1 MGTDTTATPH
11 VDAYPTRDKAS
22 ALTESPRQ
30 DPVVWPGGPP
40 GPLTPVE
47 LDRYGQRGFHTAE
60 QLLAADEVSAYLD
73 ELHRLRT
80 EPSLRDDERAVREPD
95 SDEIRSIFAVHEI
108 SPALARLAGDA
119 RLVARARQILGSE
132 VYIHQSRVNYKPGYG
147 GNGFYWHSD
156 FETWHSEDGMPRMRA
171 LSVSIALTENL
182 PTNGPLMIMPGS
194 HRFFVA
200 CPGSTPPDHHRQSLR
215 RQEIG
220 TPGPAAVRR
229 LADRHGIAQITG
241 PAGSATFF
249 DANCM
254 HGSNS
259 NITPYER
266 ANVFIVYNSVENT
279 LTEPFAAPG
288 RRPEH
293 IASRT
298 FAPVSSGPSPR

>member
-1 MGTDTTATPH
+1 MRTGTTDTPA
-11 VDAYPTRDKAS
+11 VDAYPTRDKAPDF
-22 ALTESPRQ
+22 TETPRR
-30 DPVVWPGGPP
+30 DPVVWPGGPS
-40 GPLTPVE
+40 GPLGADE
-47 LDRYGQRGFHTAE
+47 LDRYERDGFLTADR
-60 QLLAADEVSAYLD
+60 LFTPDEVTSYLG
-73 ELHRLRT
+73 ELHRLRAD
-80 EPSLRDDERAVREPD
+80 PAIRADERAVREPD
-95 SDEIRSIFAVHEI
+95 SDEVRSIFAVHEI
-108 SPALARLAGDA
+108 SPALAGLASDP
-119 RLVARARQILGSE
+119 RVVDRVRQILGSE

-156 FETWHSEDGMPRMRA
+156 FETWHSEDGMPRIRA

-194 HRFFVA
+194 HRHFVA
-200 CPGSTPPDHHRQSLR
+200 CPGSTPPNHHRQSLR

-220 TPGPAAVRR
+220 TPAPAAVQR
-229 LADRHGIAQITG
+229 LADRHGITQITG

-298 FAPVSSGPSPR
+298 FVPVGGTPG